1 MFDAAKNIAAK
12 DTEGIVITETNSG
25 PASLQH
31 RSILIRRITTFTS
44 RLDKDARDVRF
55 KSMPLD

>member
-12 DTEGIVITETNSG
+12 DAEGIVSTETNSG
-25 PASLQH
+25 PASLQN
-31 RSILIRRITTFTS
+31 RSIRRITAFIS

-55 KSMPLD
+55 KSMSLD

>member
-31 RSILIRRITTFTS
+31 RSIRRITTFTS

-55 KSMPLD
+55 KSMSLD